1 MFGLHAARRAL
12 AAAAADDASSKHTS
26 VWESKQSNDAAMQSR
41 IPTEAAE
48 QGSADL
54 LALQLLDEQG
64 PSRKDAM
71 AENGWQR

>member
-1 MFGLHAARRAL
+1 
-12 AAAAADDASSKHTS
+12 
-26 VWESKQSNDAAMQSR
+26 MQSR